1 MRFLIVLLTIILL
14 LLQYRLWGS
23 EEGFRSVWSLRQ
35 AIELQDGENSRLEER
50 NDHLEAEVRDLK
62 EGQDAAEEIARSDL
76 GMIGEGEIFYQIA
89 APGPEEDDLK

>member
-1 MRFLIVLLTIILL
+1 MRFLIVLLTIFLL

-35 AIELQDGENSRLEER
+35 AIELQEDENKQLGQR

-62 EGQDAAEEIARSDL
+62 EGLDAAEEIARSDL
-76 GMIGEGEIFYQIA
+76 GMIGEGETFYQIA
-89 APGPEEDDLK
+89 APEQEEDDSE

>member
-23 EEGFRSVWSLRQ
+23 EAGFRSVWDLRQ
-35 AIELQDGENSRLEER
+35 AIDLQQDDNKQLTER

-62 EGQDAAEEIARSDL
+62 EGLGAVEEIARSDL
-76 GMIGEGEIFYQIA
+76 GMIGEGETFYQIA
-89 APGPEEDDLK
+89 APEQQEDDSK